1 MRSRT
6 QFRARDKI
14 DLITAE
20 AFREIGR
27 RVFRYSGDARDLG
40 VATIRSAVS
49 SRRKLPRTERRD
61 PRS

>member
-27 RVFRYSGDARDLG
+27 RVFRYSGQ
-40 VATIRSAVS
+40 RSRP
-49 SRRKLPRTERRD
+49 RRRYHSFRRLLQKEAA
-61 PRS
+61 SN